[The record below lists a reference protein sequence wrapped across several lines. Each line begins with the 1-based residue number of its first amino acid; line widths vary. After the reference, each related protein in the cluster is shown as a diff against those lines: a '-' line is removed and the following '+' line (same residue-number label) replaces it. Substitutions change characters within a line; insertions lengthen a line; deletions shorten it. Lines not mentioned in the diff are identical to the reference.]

1 MKTKA
6 TTTNDLRDAFPIIRI
21 GYDKRLIGSNLTALP
36 LLGDWKCR
44 QGNKLPTGLLK
55 AYPEIEYA
63 FNELTPTLC
72 KVHFGELQIW
82 FDLVPFPEAGY
93 VGMYGFH
100 IESLVPDV
108 NHKKLR
114 MAA

>member
-1 MKTKA
+1 MKTKV
-6 TTTNDLRDAFPIIRI
+6 TSNDDLRDAFPVIRI
-21 GYDKRLIGSNLTALP
+21 SYDKRLIGSNLTALP

-44 QGNKLPTGLLK
+44 QGNKLPSGLLI
-55 AYPEIEYA
+55 AYPEIENA
-63 FNELTPTLC
+63 LKDLTPTQC
-72 KVHFGELQIW
+72 KVQFGELQIW

-93 VGMYGFH
+93 IGMYGFH

-108 NHKKLR
+108 KNIKNR

>member
-1 MKTKA
+1 MKTKD
-6 TTTNDLRDAFPIIRI
+6 TSSSDFKDAFPRIRI
-21 GYDKRLIGSNLTALP
+21 SYEKRLIGSNLTALP
-36 LLGDWKCR
+36 LLGEWKCR
-44 QGNKLPTGLLK
+44 QGNRLPTGLLK

-63 FNELTPTLC
+63 LKDLTPTQC
-72 KVHFGELQIW
+72 KVQFGELQIW

-108 NHKKLR
+108 KHNKSR